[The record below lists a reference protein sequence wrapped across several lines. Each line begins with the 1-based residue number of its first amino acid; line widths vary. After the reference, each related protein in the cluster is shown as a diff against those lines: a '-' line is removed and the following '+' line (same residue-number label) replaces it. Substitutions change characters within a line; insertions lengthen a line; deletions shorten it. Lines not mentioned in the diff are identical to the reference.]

1 LHKIKV
7 GRMEYVT
14 AVQILQRRDARTDG
28 TH

>member
-1 LHKIKV
+1 LHKIQV

-14 AVQILQRRDARTDG
+14 AAQILQRRDARTDG

>member
-7 GRMEYVT
+7 GHMKYVT
-14 AVQILQRRDARTDG
+14 AAQILQRRDARTDG